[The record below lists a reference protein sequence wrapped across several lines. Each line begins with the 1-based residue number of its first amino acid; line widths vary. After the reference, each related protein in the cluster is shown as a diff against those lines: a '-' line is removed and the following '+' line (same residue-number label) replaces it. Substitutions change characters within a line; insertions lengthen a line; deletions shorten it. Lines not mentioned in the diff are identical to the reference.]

1 MRRSLYQAY
10 NTVKYLKISIYELYA
25 LAILMLASGLR
36 ITLAALN
43 WPPTNADEGTM
54 GIMALHIAYR
64 GEQPFLFYGQNYMG
78 SLEAYLGAFYFHLL
92 GGPSLFALRLG
103 VITLSTLFF
112 LSTYLLAS
120 LLYSKQ
126 VALVTMALLS
136 LGSIPVFSRE
146 MIATGGSTQ
155 TLLFGSLAF
164 LLAAKLALTYRSDT
178 ALRTKLLRFLSSG
191 LWGAVLGLG
200 VWSDMVVLPFFAMAA
215 LLLVVC
221 CWFELL
227 LWGWPA
233 VLVGFLA
240 GAWPLIEYNR
250 QTATGQDSLT
260 ILLGLF
266 HGSTVQAPHT
276 LHGILHGIE
285 GTVLV
290 SIPTATGS
298 PFCPVM
304 ELPWLG
310 DNSPHSFVC
319 TVAHA
324 SWGLGYLALLGV
336 ALFVTMRVLW
346 RMRQGSWA
354 ARNGR
359 TVSGTTGDRMIAK
372 VAPMMMHSPDVIR
385 CIARLALIG
394 GAALAIAV
402 YATSSGP
409 QGWPGFHA
417 RYLVGLL
424 IVTPAILAPLWNA
437 TSMINSQKPKIERI
451 IGRAS
456 RAVLALIGIV
466 FLIGTGILLSEVPA
480 AQTAYQRQ
488 TDLIAQLER
497 IGVTHFYTDYW
508 SCDQL
513 VLQSDEHIICVV
525 VDNNLQPSHNR
536 DPRYIPPVQN
546 DPHAAYVFPLHTAQL
561 TAAEHKAALAPGKYR
576 HFVFDGYEVYEP

>member
-1 MRRSLYQAY
+1 
-10 NTVKYLKISIYELYA
+10 VKYLKIAIYDLYA
-25 LAILMLASGLR
+25 LAILMFASGLR
-36 ITLAALN
+36 IMLAALN

-64 GEQPFLFYGQNYMG
+64 GEHPFLFYGQNYMG

-103 VITLSTLFF
+103 VITLTTLFF
-112 LSTYLLAS
+112 LSTYFLAS
-120 LLYSKQ
+120 LLYSRQ
-126 VALVTMALLS
+126 VALVTLALLS
-136 LGSIPVFSRE
+136 LGSIPVFTRE

-164 LLAAKLALTYRSDT
+164 LLSAKLALTYRSGT
-178 ALRTKLLRFLSSG
+178 IVRTKLIRFLCYG
-191 LWGAVLGLG
+191 LWGVVVGLG
-200 VWSDMVVLPFFAMAA
+200 VWSDMVVLPFFVLAA

-227 LWGWPA
+227 LLGWPA
-233 VLVGFLA
+233 LLGGFLL

-250 QTATGQDSLT
+250 QTAPGQDSLT

-276 LHGILHGIE
+276 LHGILHGIK

-310 DNSPHSFVC
+310 DNSPHSFAC

-324 SWGLGYLALLGV
+324 GWGLGYLVLLSA
-336 ALFVTMRVLW
+336 ALFVTMRALW
-346 RMRQGSWA
+346 RMWHGGQ
-354 ARNGR
+354 
-359 TVSGTTGDRMIAK
+359 
-372 VAPMMMHSPDVIR
+372 SPERIR
-385 CIARLALIG
+385 CIAQLALLG
-394 GAALAIAV
+394 GAVLAIAV

-424 IVTPAILAPLWNA
+424 IVTPAILAPLPNA
-437 TSMINSQKPKIERI
+437 ASGINSQKIKIERI
-451 IGRAS
+451 IGNAS
-456 RAVLALIGIV
+456 RVMLSLIGLV
-466 FLIGTGILLSEVPA
+466 FLIGTAMLLSEVPA
-480 AQTAYQRQ
+480 AQAAYQRQ

-497 IGVTHFYTDYW
+497 IGVSHFYTDYW

-513 VLQSDEHIICVV
+513 VFQSDEHIICIV

-536 DPRYIPPVQN
+536 DPRYIPLVQD

-561 TAAEHKAALAPGKYR
+561 AAIERQVALVPELYR
-576 HFVFDGYEVYEP
+576 HFAFDGYEVYEP

>member
-1 MRRSLYQAY
+1 
-10 NTVKYLKISIYELYA
+10 VKYLKIGIYELYA
-25 LAILMLASGLR
+25 VAILLFGSGLR
-36 ITLAALN
+36 VMLAALN

-64 GEQPFLFYGQNYMG
+64 GERPFLFYGQNYMG

-103 VITLSTLFF
+103 VITLTTLFF
-112 LSTYLLAS
+112 LSTYFLAS
-120 LLYSKQ
+120 LLYSRH
-126 VALVTMALLS
+126 VALVTLALLS
-136 LGSIPVFSRE
+136 LGSIPVFTRE

-164 LLAAKLALTYRSDT
+164 LLSTKLALTYRSGT
-178 ALRTKLLRFLSSG
+178 IARTKLMRFLSYG
-191 LWGAVLGLG
+191 LWGVVVGLG
-200 VWSDMVVLPFFAMAA
+200 VWSDMVVLPFFALAA
-215 LLLVVC
+215 LLLVVY

-233 VLVGFLA
+233 LLGGFLL

-250 QTATGQDSLT
+250 QTAPGQDSLT

-276 LHGILHGIE
+276 LQGILHGIKA
-285 GTVLV
+285 TVLV

-310 DNSPHSFVC
+310 DNSPHSFAC

-324 SWGLGYLALLGV
+324 GWGLGYLALLGV
-336 ALFVTMRVLW
+336 ALFVTMRALW
-346 RMRQGSWA
+346 RAWHGGQSSER
-354 ARNGR
+354 
-359 TVSGTTGDRMIAK
+359 
-372 VAPMMMHSPDVIR
+372 IR
-385 CIARLALIG
+385 CVAQLALLG
-394 GAALAIAV
+394 GAVLAIVA

-437 TSMINSQKPKIERI
+437 ASVINSQKTRIERI
-451 IGRAS
+451 AS
-456 RAVLALIGIV
+456 NTSRVVLAIIGIV
-466 FLIGTGILLSEVPA
+466 FLIGTAMLLSEVPA

-488 TDLIAQLER
+488 TDLIAQLEH
-497 IGVTHFYTDYW
+497 IGATHFYTDYW

-513 VLQSDEHIICVV
+513 VFQSDEHIICVV

-536 DPRYIPPVQN
+536 DPRYIPLVQN
-546 DPHAAYVFPLHTAQL
+546 DPYAAYVFPLHTAQL
-561 TAAEHKAALAPGKYR
+561 AAIERDVAFAPQLYR
-576 HFVFDGYEVYEP
+576 HFAFDGYEVYEP

>member
-1 MRRSLYQAY
+1 MRRSLSQAY
-10 NTVKYLKISIYELYA
+10 NTVKYLKIGIYELYA
-25 LAILMLASGLR
+25 LAMLMFASGLR
-36 ITLAALN
+36 IALAALN

-64 GEQPFLFYGQNYMG
+64 GEHPFLFYGQNYMG

-92 GGPSLFALRLG
+92 SGPSLFALRLG
-103 VITLSTLFF
+103 VITLTTLFF

-126 VALVTMALLS
+126 LALVTLALLS
-136 LGSIPVFSRE
+136 LGSIPVFTRE

-164 LLAAKLALTYRSDT
+164 LLAAKLSLTNRPGT
-178 ALRTKLLRFLSSG
+178 TLRTGFVRFIGYS
-191 LWGAVLGLG
+191 LWGFVLGLG

-215 LLLVVC
+215 LLLLVC
-221 CWFELL
+221 CWSELL
-227 LWGWPA
+227 RWAWPA
-233 VLVGFLA
+233 VLVSFLV

-250 QTATGQDSLT
+250 QTAPGQDTLT

-276 LHGILHGIE
+276 LHGILHGIA
-285 GTVLV
+285 GTLLV

-310 DNSPHSFVC
+310 DNSPHSFAC

-324 SWGLGYLALLGV
+324 SWGTGYLALLGV
-336 ALFVTMRVLW
+336 ALSVTMRALW
-346 RMRQGSWA
+346 MLRQG
-354 ARNGR
+354 GR
-359 TVSGTTGDRMIAK
+359 SPNMIR
-372 VAPMMMHSPDVIR
+372 ST
-385 CIARLALIG
+385 ARLALLG
-394 GAALAIAV
+394 GAVLAIVV

-437 TSMINSQKPKIERI
+437 ACAINSQRTRLERI
-451 IGRAS
+451 TGNAS
-456 RAVLALIGIV
+456 RVVFATITIM
-466 FLIGTGILLSEVPA
+466 FLIGMGMLLSEVPA
-480 AQTAYQRQ
+480 AQTSYQRQ
-488 TDLIAQLER
+488 TDLIAQIEHHG
-497 IGVTHFYTDYW
+497 ITHFYTDYW

-513 VLQSDEHIICVV
+513 VFLSDEHIICVV

-536 DPRYIPPVQN
+536 DPRYISLVQS
-546 DPHAAYVFPLHTAQL
+546 DPHAAYVFPLHIAQL
-561 TAAEHKAALAPGKYR
+561 AAVELKVALAPGTYR
-576 HFVFDGYEVYEP
+576 RFVVDGDVVYQQQSSAAATRQILRLR